1 MKKVVLLAAL
11 DTRGGLAKSIKRRL
25 QEKGCEV
32 VIMDTGVLGQPE
44 MPASIPREAVADAG
58 GKKLAELIQA
68 AKQGAHQAGAV
79 KVMTRGAEK
88 LVREFY
94 DAGKFDGIMAVGGTT
109 GTSIA
114 LAAMKALPVGVP
126 KLILTT
132 VMGGQSVDN
141 KDIMMMP
148 LKEDAEN
155 LERCLVQAAY
165 AMAGMLAAQ
174 ARTKLEPLP
183 TIGIT
188 ALGVTTAGVEKALR
202 LLQGKGYDPIVFH
215 ARSKILDELIQE
227 DRIKGIIDFT
237 SFETLLLGKERLL
250 SAGEKALPQIIVPG
264 ALDMLILPGTRDTL
278 SEEYSSRP
286 THEHGPMIILV
297 RTNSD
302 ELAKAAQNIADRANA
317 ALGPVKIVIPKKGFS
332 SVDKEGH
339 PFYKPETDQVFAKN
353 LKTRLKPEIHVFE
366 FDSHVNDEEFAE
378 QVVDIFH
385 QIFSQA
391 SKGGQK

>member
-1 MKKVVLLAAL
+1 LKKVALLAAL

-25 QEKGCEV
+25 QEKGCEA

-44 MPASIPREAVADAG
+44 IPASIPREAVADAG

-79 KVMTRGAEK
+79 KVMTRGAEV
-88 LVREFY
+88 LAGEFY
-94 DAGKFDGIMAVGGTT
+94 NGGKFDGIMAMGGTA

-132 VMGGQSVDN
+132 VMGGQSVGN
-141 KDIMMMP
+141 KDIMVMP

-155 LERCLVQAAY
+155 LERCLAQAAY
-165 AMAGMLAAQ
+165 AMAGILAAQ
-174 ARTKLEPLP
+174 AQIKLEPLP
-183 TIGIT
+183 MIGIT
-188 ALGVTTAGVEKALR
+188 ALGVTTAGVEKTLR
-202 LLQGKGYDPIVFH
+202 LLQKKGYDPVVFH
-215 ARSKILDELIQE
+215 ARSEILEELIEE
-227 DRIKGIIDFT
+227 DRMEGIIDFT

-250 SAGEKALPQIIVPG
+250 SAGKKALPQLIVPG
-264 ALDMLILPGTRDTL
+264 GLDMLILPGTRDTL
-278 SEEYSSRP
+278 SEEYSNRS

-297 RTNSD
+297 RTNPD
-302 ELAKAAQNIADRANA
+302 ELAKAAQDIADRANA

-332 SVDKEGH
+332 SVDREGY
-339 PFYKPETDQVFAKN
+339 PFYSPETDQVFTKV
-353 LKTRLKPEIHVFE
+353 LKTRLKPEIQVFE

-378 QVVDIFH
+378 QVVGIFNR
-385 QIFSQA
+385 IFSQVR
-391 SKGGQK
+391 KGG